1 MKIPIKETIMKGV
14 KIMDYFDMNRRHT
27 SSDFDFPDDRIGR
40 GRRERKGVGLVTVII
55 IALLTSI
62 VGGGVTYLAMTSLN
76 QVTAE
81 STLDTTPASSQNGN
95 TTEVVT
101 KYEIQKIDS
110 PVVAIADKVSPSV
123 VGIVSTYSITD
134 FFFGNRQSG
143 SEGSGIIIDAENG
156 YVVTNNHVIES
167 SMNTKS
173 NDLLAGAR
181 IEVILPRE
189 PDKRYAATV
198 VGRDS
203 ETDLALLKI
212 DAPNLVAAELG
223 DSDDLKVGELAVA
236 IGNPGG
242 SDFLSSVTA
251 GVISGLDR
259 NIGWKSEEGNVYT
272 LIQTDA
278 AINPGNSGGAL
289 VNSRGQVVGIN
300 TVKITASG
308 YEGLGFAIP
317 INRVKEITNSLL
329 KDGYVSRNRP
339 WLGVSISTQYNEQVA
354 TQFKLPAGAYIV
366 EVTADSPAKLAGLK
380 VNDIITKADGKEIK
394 TGNEL
399 IEIVNKKSPGDV
411 ISIEYYRTETKETMQ
426 VDVIIG
432 DER

>member
-1 MKIPIKETIMKGV
+1 
-14 KIMDYFDMNRRHT
+14 MDYFDMNRKNT
-27 SSDFDFPDDRIGR
+27 SSDFDFPDERNYRR
-40 GRRERKGVGLVTVII
+40 GRTQRKGVGLVTVII
-55 IALLTSI
+55 IALLTSM

-76 QVTAE
+76 SITAE
-81 STLDTTPASSQNGN
+81 KTIDTTPASAQSGN
-95 TTEVVT
+95 TTQVVT
-101 KYEIQKIDS
+101 KYEIVSSDS
-110 PVVAIADKVSPSV
+110 PVVAISEKVSPSV
-123 VGIVSTYSITD
+123 VGIVSTYSISD

-143 SEGSGIIIDAENG
+143 SEGSGIIVDAENG

-167 SMNTKS
+167 SMNSRS
-173 NDLLAGAR
+173 NELLTGAR

-189 PDKRYAATV
+189 PDKRYPATV

-212 DAPNLVAAELG
+212 DAPNLIAAELG
-223 DSDDLKVGELAVA
+223 DSDDLRVGELAVA

-289 VNSRGQVVGIN
+289 VNSKGQVVGVN
-300 TVKITASG
+300 TIKITASG

-317 INRVKEITNSLL
+317 INRVKEVTESLIA
-329 KDGYVSRNRP
+329 DGYVSRNRP

-354 TQFKLPAGAYIV
+354 NQFKMPIGAYIV
-366 EVTADSPAKLAGLK
+366 EVVPGSPAKMAGLK
-380 VNDIITKADGKEIK
+380 TNDIITKVDGKQVK
-394 TGNEL
+394 SGDEL
-399 IEIVNKKSPGDV
+399 IKIVNEKNPGDI
-411 ISIEYYRTETKETMQ
+411 ISVEYYRAETKETMQ

-432 DER
+432 DERS